1 MKRSKICL
9 GAHQVQDTSE
19 IYETDMTYRQLEIP
33 YRSSNHSWGIY
44 MGDNMRNPGSENTK
58 KKYIKK
64 TKNRAQN
71 TNILREN
78 KSVANKLQP
87 GNQLG
92 VQQSSDLHFYVAASF
107 LCHPGF
113 PPHPHC
119 HLSHARLLLFLL
131 RCSETYLIVFVN
143 VDSE

>member
-92 VQQSSDLHFYVAASF
+92 VQQSVCFQISNVKTEIDYIATITIPRPSF
-107 LCHPGF
+107 GY
-113 PPHPHC
+113 
-119 HLSHARLLLFLL
+119 LSSIKLLFHIML
-131 RCSETYLIVFVN
+131 
-143 VDSE
+143 

>member
-1 MKRSKICL
+1 
-9 GAHQVQDTSE
+9 
-19 IYETDMTYRQLEIP
+19 
-33 YRSSNHSWGIY
+33 
-44 MGDNMRNPGSENTK
+44 MGDNMRKPGSENTK

-92 VQQSSDLHFYVAASF
+92 V
-107 LCHPGF
+107 
-113 PPHPHC
+113 
-119 HLSHARLLLFLL
+119 
-131 RCSETYLIVFVN
+131 
-143 VDSE
+143 